1 MGKNVMQKFV
11 SQIRDNT
18 FLRHNAIFFVGSL
31 FVGALNY
38 LYYPVLGRMLEPAA
52 FGEVQALVSLFLQL
66 SIFLTVLGMVTVVIV
81 TNYKDQ
87 DSRNQVIF
95 ELEKSALAVALILFL
110 ATVVLQKQLQ
120 HFFQFQ
126 DTAPFIML
134 AVALVVTVPFTFRSS
149 FLRGKKYFGLAS
161 WANILGAGGKLLLSV
176 LLVTVGLGTA
186 GAIGGIVA
194 AQVIAA
200 VFAGYYALRHGLHI
214 PGDFGRFAL
223 PRLHKIAG
231 ELRYTGWVLATSLT
245 VMVLLSID
253 IVVVKHYFD
262 AHTAGLYAGIATV
275 ARILFFLTA
284 SIGQVLLSSVSLEAG
299 AQKNAQL
306 LRKSLIL
313 FAVVGGS
320 ALLVCVALP
329 ETVIKLLM
337 GSEYSAFAEL
347 LPKLSATV
355 FIVSLINMLVT
366 YFIALHHFTVGK
378 IVIIGAVVPLGLLI
392 HHHSSP
398 AEVVNSLFFGN
409 LFLLLG
415 LSVFWVK
422 AAMPIRRE

>member
-1 MGKNVMQKFV
+1 MQRFV
-11 SQIRDNT
+11 SQIRSNA
-18 FLRHNAIFFVGSL
+18 FLRHNAIFFIGSL
-31 FVGALNY
+31 LVGALNY
-38 LYYPVLGRMLEPAA
+38 LYYPILGRMLEPAA
-52 FGEVQALVSLFLQL
+52 FGEVQALVSLFLQF

-81 TNYKDQ
+81 ANYKNT

-95 ELEKSALAVALILFL
+95 ELEKSALAIALVLLL
-110 ATVVLQKQLQ
+110 ATIIFQKPLQ
-120 HFFQFQ
+120 HFFQFN
-126 DTAPFIML
+126 DTLPFILL

-149 FLRGKKYFGLAS
+149 FLRGKKYFGIAS

-176 LLVTVGLGTA
+176 VLVAAGLGTA

-194 AQVIAA
+194 AQIIAA
-200 VFAGYYALRHGLHI
+200 IFAGYYALRYGLHV
-214 PGDFGRFAL
+214 PADFKRFTL
-223 PRLHKIAG
+223 PRLQKIAG
-231 ELRYTGWVLATSLT
+231 ELKYTGWVLVTSLA

-284 SIGQVLLSSVSLEAG
+284 SIGQVLLSSVSLQAG
-299 AQKNAQL
+299 AQKNAKL

-313 FAVVGGS
+313 FGIVGGS
-320 ALLVCVALP
+320 ALLVCVAVP
-329 ETVIKLLM
+329 ELVIKLLM
-337 GSEYSAFAEL
+337 GSEYLAFSEL
-347 LPKLSATV
+347 LPKLSAAV

-366 YFIALHHFTVGK
+366 YFIALRHFTVGK
-378 IVIIGAVVPLGLLI
+378 IVIIGAVVPLGLLFY
-392 HHHSSP
+392 HHSSP

-422 AAMPIRRE
+422 AAKPIRRE